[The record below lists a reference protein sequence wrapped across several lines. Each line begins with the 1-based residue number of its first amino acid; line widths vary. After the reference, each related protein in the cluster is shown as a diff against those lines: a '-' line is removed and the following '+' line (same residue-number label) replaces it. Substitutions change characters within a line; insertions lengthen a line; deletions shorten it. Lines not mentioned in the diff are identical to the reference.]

1 MHKNN
6 PILRNVTVIVL
17 LSLFLVTPAIYMCAI
32 YRYLKENQWKCC
44 LFWHHCFG
52 VYVAVV
58 RHQTFVS
65 LPVLMICERVVLCC
79 CFCCAYVY
87 TC

>member
-1 MHKNN
+1 VYFQTAAGLTAVAN
-6 PILRNVTVIVL
+6 
-17 LSLFLVTPAIYMCAI
+17 

-44 LFWHHCFG
+44 LFWHRCFG

-65 LPVLMICERVVLCC
+65 LPVLMICERVLCC
-79 CFCCAYVY
+79 CFCCAYV
-87 TC
+87 